1 MNRCRQMNQCD
12 RRTGINKK
20 VLESLASI
28 LAFRSVAGFAARHNR
43 WLGAKWRGRRGVKE
57 LWPDT
62 EGHRTSAAEH
72 RKSRRQ
78 GQRRVCW
85 YNQLLQIELRL
96 LVWLIIAFSHAK
108 KNNLLSLLPSLV
120 FPQLHR
126 EKNKKITHFKDQPIQ
141 KHLFIYIVFI
151 FLPFLLPLFSLLLL
165 CPYSLSLLS

>member
-43 WLGAKWRGRRGVKE
+43 WLGAKWRGRSGVKG

-62 EGHRTSAAEH
+62 EGHRTSAGEH

-108 KNNLLSLLPSLV
+108 KLISWAYYLPSF
-120 FPQLHR
+120 FPNFKER
-126 EKNKKITHFKDQPIQ
+126 KNKKITHFKGQPIQ

-151 FLPFLLPLFSLLLL
+151 FLPFLLPLFSHLLL
-165 CPYSLSLLS
+165 CPSTLS